1 MLDEYDDEEEER
13 EVDLNAVYKSA
24 ASELHAVRDLTETL
38 SRFGYSKDDRI
49 GRRELVLMYRA
60 VEKEM
65 EAEIS
70 RLAFSGDYDGAKELR
85 QRLTTLRAEFDSL
98 QTTVVKTTHDDQRAF
113 MRRAIKEVNIAVDE
127 THSKELSSLLV
138 SNVEIEENMRNTHEI
153 QWDNLE
159 LEISRIPRPRMKYSK
174 RAIELFRAESGLIR
188 LKQYDD
194 AKKVRMM
201 LDRLLPGE
209 EERFDDAFDEMIE
222 AKRTLLKQAQAFDRE
237 RLDEKLKGI
246 EWTDHRRRELEKS
259 ISKTRVQN
267 HVKDMSHAHTMEGK
281 LRPEMSVKPSAL
293 WHKRPGYQLTAAS
306 LRGNQLLTAT
316 RSKGK
321 VNNSVIFADTLT
333 DKHSFDNPLDGTLTL
348 GR

>member
-49 GRRELVLMYRA
+49 GRRELVLM
-60 VEKEM
+60 
-65 EAEIS
+65 
-70 RLAFSGDYDGAKELR
+70 
-85 QRLTTLRAEFDSL
+85 
-98 QTTVVKTTHDDQRAF
+98 
-113 MRRAIKEVNIAVDE
+113 
-127 THSKELSSLLV
+127 
-138 SNVEIEENMRNTHEI
+138 IEENMRNTHEI

-209 EERFDDAFDEMIE
+209 EERFDNAFDEMIE
-222 AKRTLLKQAQAFDRE
+222 AKRTLLKQSQAFDRE

-267 HVKDMSHAHTMEGK
+267 HVKDMTHAHTMEGK

-348 GR
+348 HR